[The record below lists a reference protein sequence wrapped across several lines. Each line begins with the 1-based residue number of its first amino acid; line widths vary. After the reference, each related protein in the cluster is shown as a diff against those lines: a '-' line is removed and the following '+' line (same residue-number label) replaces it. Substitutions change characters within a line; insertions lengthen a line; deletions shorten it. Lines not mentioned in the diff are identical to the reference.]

1 MRPLLACLSM
11 AAAVTVAAAQ
21 SPEPQQTFRT
31 GVDLVRLDV
40 SVLDKN
46 RQPVDGLRA
55 EDFTVLEDGKP
66 QPVVAFAAV
75 DIPSPPPVAAEWMRQ
90 VGSDVATDR
99 KSVV

>member
-1 MRPLLACLSM
+1 MRRQLASLLVVLAT
-11 AAAVTVAAAQ
+11 APYGAQ
-21 SPEPQQTFRT
+21 SPQPTDPQQIFRT

-46 RQPVDGLRA
+46 RQPIHGLRA

-75 DIPSPPPVAAEWMRQ
+75 DIPSPPPAASGWMRDI
-90 VGSDVATDR
+90 GSDVA
-99 KSVV
+99 